1 MPKTILTL
9 STSSAVFTL
18 VAALD
23 REGPT
28 SLNVFLFRVLH
39 AITLGL
45 FLVPSWSFLWIFHS
59 FEGTVN
65 PLSLP
70 DFMFYL
76 HPLIILLLSQF
87 N

>member
-23 REGPT
+23 T

-45 FLVPSWSFLWIFHS
+45 FLVFPVDFSFL
-59 FEGTVN
+59 
-65 PLSLP
+65 
-70 DFMFYL
+70 
-76 HPLIILLLSQF
+76 
-87 N
+87 

>member
-23 REGPT
+23 T

-45 FLVPSWSFLWIFHS
+45 FLAPSWSFLWIFHS